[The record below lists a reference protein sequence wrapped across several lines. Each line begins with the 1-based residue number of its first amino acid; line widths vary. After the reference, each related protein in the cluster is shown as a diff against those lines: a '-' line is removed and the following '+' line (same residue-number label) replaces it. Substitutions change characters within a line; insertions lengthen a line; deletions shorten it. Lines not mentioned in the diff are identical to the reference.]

1 MIAARKNAPL
11 SVLLAI
17 VALLALLAGC
27 SSGSLAVTTVTS
39 TAGQSDGQQSSSS
52 GESASESESSSS
64 SSAAPS
70 TTKVLPPVATVTGT
84 PAFGATDLSPVEP
97 LSFKVD
103 QGTIDDVTFTNPE
116 GKVVLGTI
124 SDDKTTW
131 TVGEVLGFGKTYTL
145 AGTAT
150 GTDGKQVP
158 IAGTYSTVSSDTET
172 RNTVN
177 PADGAV
183 VGVAAPIS
191 VSFGAEPE
199 DRALIEKN
207 VTITTVPEVEG
218 AWAWVKHDDGRWAM
232 DYRTKDYWPAGTQV
246 HVDAKL
252 YGLKLNDTS
261 YGASD
266 LTSDF
271 TIGRNQVVYADVNSH
286 DLVVKQDGNTVA
298 SYPAS
303 FGRGGD
309 NGDPELVTRSGIH
322 VVTDKA
328 AEYLMNNPRY
338 GYTNSLQRWTVRI
351 SNNGEFIHANPDSAE
366 RAGQQQRHPRLRQPV
381 THRCRGL
388 LQLGHVGRPGRGLRH
403 QRQPELDGRR
413 HLHLG
418 HVLGRLEGH
427 VHHPVNPSVG

>member
-1 MIAARKNAPL
+1 MKLARRTAPRTL
-11 SVLLAI
+11 V
-17 VALLALLAGC
+17 LALVASLAVLAGC
-27 SSGSLAVTTVTS
+27 SGGSLAATTTVTS
-39 TAGQSDGQQSSSS
+39 TTNGAPDSPGSNAA
-52 GESASESESSSS
+52 EESSST
-64 SSAAPS
+64 SASPS
-70 TTKVLPPVATVTGT
+70 PTVVPPVASVVAT
-84 PAFGATDLSPVEP
+84 PALNSTDLSPIEP
-97 LSFKVD
+97 ISFTVD
-103 QGTIDDVTFTNPE
+103 KGTIDDVTLTNPE
-116 GKVVLGTI
+116 GKVVVATI
-124 SDDKTTW
+124 ATDKKSW
-131 TVGEVLGFGKTYTL
+131 SVGEVLGFGKTYTL

-158 IAGTYSTVSSDTET
+158 IAGTYTTVSADTQT

-191 VSFGAEPE
+191 VSFGVEPE

-207 VTITTVPEVEG
+207 VSITTVPAVEG
-218 AWAWVKHDDGRWAM
+218 AWAWIKHDDGRWAM

-252 YGLKLNDTS
+252 YGVKLNATS

-271 TIGRNQVVYADVNSH
+271 TIGRNQVVVANVDAH
-286 DLVVKQDGNTVA
+286 DLVVKQEGNVVA

-309 NGDPELVTRSGIH
+309 NGDPELVTRSGVH
-322 VVTDKA
+322 VVTEKA

-351 SNNGEFIHANPDSAE
+351 SNNGEFIHANPDSAS
-366 RAGQQQRHPRLRQPV
+366 AQGNSNV
-381 THRCRGL
+381 THGCVNLSLADAEAYYNSAIWGDPVEVSGTDVNL
-388 LQLGHVGRPGRGLRH
+388 SSM
-403 QRQPELDGRR
+403 DGDIYIW
-413 HLHLG
+413 G
-418 HVLGRLEGH
+418 MSWDEWKAKSTT
-427 VHHPVNPSVG
+427 P

>member
-39 TAGQSDGQQSSSS
+39 TAGQSDGQQSTSS

-328 AEYLMNNPRY
+328 PEYLMNNPRY

-351 SNNGEFIHANPDSAE
+351 SNNGEFIHANPDSAD
-366 RAGQQQRHPRLRQPV
+366 AQGNSNV
-381 THRCRGL
+381 THGCVNLSLTDAEAYYNSAMWGDPVEVYGTNVNL
-388 LQLGHVGRPGRGLRH
+388 SSM
-403 QRQPELDGRR
+403 DGDIYIW
-413 HLHLG
+413 G
-418 HVLGRLEGH
+418 MSWDDWKAMSTT
-427 VHHPVNPSVG
+427 P